1 MVIKSIKITKSQR
14 SSKIITIEIVIYYH
28 FLIKNTEI
36 KWKNK
41 KIKNKKED
49 KKSTFWN
56 VKLKTNMKKFI

>member
-1 MVIKSIKITKSQR
+1 MVIKSIKITKSQS
-14 SSKIITIEIVIYYH
+14 SSKIITIEIGICCH
-28 FLIKNTEI
+28 FLIKNNKK

-56 VKLKTNMKKFI
+56 VKLKTNMIKLK

>member
-14 SSKIITIEIVIYYH
+14 SSKIITIEIVIYCH

-56 VKLKTNMKKFI
+56 VKLKTNMIKLK